1 MELEKWIEFQRLGDE
16 RGDLVALEIG
26 QQQEVPFEIKRVYYI
41 YRTGEGVSRG
51 FHAHKTLKQVAIC
64 IFWKL

>member
-26 QQQEVPFEIKRVYYI
+26 QQQEVP
-41 YRTGEGVSRG
+41 
-51 FHAHKTLKQVAIC
+51 LK
-64 IFWKL
+64 